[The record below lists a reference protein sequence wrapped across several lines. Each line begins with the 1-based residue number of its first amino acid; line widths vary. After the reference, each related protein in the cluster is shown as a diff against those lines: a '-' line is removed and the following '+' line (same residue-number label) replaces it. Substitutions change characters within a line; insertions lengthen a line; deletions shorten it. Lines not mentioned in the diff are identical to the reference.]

1 MGDHRQDDRELDVV
15 LFGATGFVG
24 RLVARYLAVH
34 APADARIALAGRSAE
49 RLTALRDALGQLASD
64 WPVLVADAS
73 DQDALDRLAR
83 QTCVVAT
90 TVGPYTRYGM
100 PLVAACAEAGTSY
113 ADLTG
118 EVLFVRE
125 TLDTWDAVARA
136 RGARVVHSCGFDSV
150 PSDLG
155 VLLLHEQVQADGEG
169 ELEDTTLVVTQLKGG
184 VGGGTIDSARSTVAA
199 VVADR
204 SQLRL
209 LADPYALSPDRSF
222 EPEVGGVA
230 DRVRI
235 RRDRDHDRWLG
246 PFVMATF
253 NTRIVRLSNSVQDWA
268 YGRHFRYREFS
279 SYGSGP
285 LAPARAATVG
295 VGLAGLAA
303 GLAFPPTRAL
313 LDRVLPKP
321 GEGPDE
327 ETLRGG
333 RFRMEI
339 ETRTSTGARFRA
351 VVAAAGDPGYTATAV
366 MLGESALC
374 LAFDRDRLPDRS
386 GVLTPA
392 TAMGDLLVQRLRAA
406 GFTMTVE
413 RL

>member
-1 MGDHRQDDRELDVV
+1 MGDRQRDDRELDVV

-24 RLVARYLAVH
+24 RLVARHLAVH

-49 RLTALRDALGQLASD
+49 RLRAVRDALGEPASD

-73 DQDALDRLAR
+73 DRDALDHLAR
-83 QTCVVAT
+83 RTRVVAT

-118 EVLFVRE
+118 EVLFVRQ

-136 RGARVVHSCGFDSV
+136 SGAKIVHSCGFDSV

-155 VLLLHEQVQADGEG
+155 VLLLHEQAQAEGAG

-204 SQLRL
+204 SRLRL
-209 LADPYALSPDRSF
+209 LGDPYALSPDRSS
-222 EPEVGGVA
+222 EPEVGAVT

-253 NTRIVRLSNSVQDWA
+253 NTRIVRLSNSVQNWA
-268 YGRHFRYREFS
+268 YGRRFRYREFS

-285 LAPARAATVG
+285 LGPARAATVG

-313 LDRVLPKP
+313 LDRMLPKP
-321 GEGPDE
+321 GQGPDE

-339 ETRTSTGARFRA
+339 ESRTSTGARFGA
-351 VVAAAGDPGYTATAV
+351 VVAADGDPGYTATAV

>member
-204 SQLRL
+204 SRLRL
-209 LADPYALSPDRSF
+209 LADPYALAPPDLRTG
-222 EPEVGGVA
+222 PPQPDINRPTKDPITGG
-230 DRVRI
+230 
-235 RRDRDHDRWLG
+235 WLA
-246 PFVMATF
+246 PFVMAAV
-253 NTRIVRLSNSVQDWA
+253 NTRVVHRSHALL
-268 YGRHFRYREFS
+268 GRPWGPEFRYGEAMAE
-279 SYGSGP
+279 GSGP
-285 LAPARAATVG
+285 IGAAKAGGLSAGIAAGMGVAAVGKSARA
-295 VGLAGLAA
+295 
-303 GLAFPPTRAL
+303 
-313 LDRVLPKP
+313 
-321 GEGPDE
+321 
-327 ETLRGG
+327 
-333 RFRMEI
+333 
-339 ETRTSTGARFRA
+339 
-351 VVAAAGDPGYTATAV
+351 
-366 MLGESALC
+366 
-374 LAFDRDRLPDRS
+374 
-386 GVLTPA
+386 
-392 TAMGDLLVQRLRAA
+392 
-406 GFTMTVE
+406 
-413 RL
+413 